1 MKQVDDELIDFVT
14 CLIASIPLRRLKD
27 KDLHIISPKTKK
39 DMGTLKEYIVE
50 RAKALL
56 GVDIVF
62 DF

>member
-1 MKQVDDELIDFVT
+1 MNQVDDELI
-14 CLIASIPLRRLKD
+14 ASIPYRRLKD
-27 KDLHIISPKTKK
+27 KNLHIISPKTKK

-50 RAKALL
+50 RSKALL